1 MAALSPKSDKNINK
15 KRDTPAQIN
24 KNHVKNQKSIIKDEE
39 NEPCIQFQ
47 QSNRNKTLKNQN

>member
-1 MAALSPKSDKNINK
+1 MTALSPKSDKNINK

-39 NEPCIQFQ
+39 NEPCIQF
-47 QSNRNKTLKNQN
+47 